1 MFFNKKKIKMGIRE
15 GVARAVDT
23 FVDMN
28 MRVFMEIA
36 DVSKKMGYIIDTAEN
51 RVVFA
56 IGLLVAQ
63 MFYSYQVYPQEKAEY
78 ISKLTEYFLGH
89 LKTIANIFTAPMV
102 LTLIFRK

>member
-1 MFFNKKKIKMGIRE
+1 MGIRE